1 MNLTGMQLIS
11 GLQFINGI
19 QNPGFVDV
27 LIVAGGGGGGA
38 IHIAPFGGAYG
49 GGGGAGGVIT
59 SSLQVGTGTHT
70 VVVGG
75 GGDRGPAGN
84 GPESTPYRYNG
95 SNSYISGPRGTT
107 ISYGGGMGAGA
118 ATMTIPPAIVGS
130 GGGGNGGW
138 NIPDN
143 TANQPNYA
151 GTPGQGFPGGI
162 HATSSPA
169 GGGGADQAGTPAGA
183 PGAGFTGG
191 KGGDGRPSWITG
203 ANVIYGGGG
212 GGGGGS
218 VGFTDGGGRGGL
230 GGGGGGSGGS
240 GSNFGANIAGG
251 GNLISGYYSVVG
263 TYENTP
269 VGSYGPGAVNSGG
282 GGGGGSHSQYQ
293 PEYNNQSAPPSV
305 DGGRWLGGSGGSG
318 IVVLRHPV
326 ASSIGTVTGGGNV
339 LYDGSTN
346 VVYVFTSSGT
356 ITWS

>member
-27 LIVAGGGGGGA
+27 LIVAGGGGGGSGGSYS
-38 IHIAPFGGAYG
+38 PFQIG

-75 GGDRGPAGN
+75 GGSRGPADGGEGN
-84 GPESTPYRYNG
+84 YNYSG
-95 SNSYISGPRGTT
+95 ANSYISGPRGIT
-107 ISYGGGMGAGA
+107 IAYSGGMGAGTDNPGGPIA
-118 ATMTIPPAIVGS
+118 PGIRGS
-130 GGGGNGGW
+130 GGGGNGNW
-138 NIPDN
+138 NNPG
-143 TANQPNYA
+143 AGNQPNYA

-162 HATSSPA
+162 HTPSSPA

-183 PGAGFTGG
+183 PGAGLTGG
-191 KGGDGRPSWITG
+191 KGGDGRSSWITG

-212 GGGGGS
+212 GGGS
-218 VGFTDGGGRGGL
+218 LPGFPLFAGGGRGGL
-230 GGGGGGSGGS
+230 GGGGGGAGGAR
-240 GSNFGANIAGG
+240 GNFGANISGG
-251 GNLISGYYSVVG
+251 GITDGAYYSALG

-269 VGSYGPGAVNSGG
+269 LGSYGPGAVNSGG
-282 GGGGGSHSQYQ
+282 GGGGGSHGDVDGTAYT
-293 PEYNNQSAPPSV
+293 APPSV
-305 DGGRWLGGSGGSG
+305 DGGRWLGGAGGSG

-339 LYDGSTN
+339 LYVGSTN